1 MHYVIWGLKHL
12 LAETDYYRDFLVWD
26 DQHRSWRLPSF
37 SAALGVSLSK
47 DGKRAQPR
55 LILI

>member
-1 MHYVIWGLKHL
+1 MISIAVGVLRLHFFQLQM
-12 LAETDYYRDFLVWD
+12 LA
-26 DQHRSWRLPSF
+26 HPSF